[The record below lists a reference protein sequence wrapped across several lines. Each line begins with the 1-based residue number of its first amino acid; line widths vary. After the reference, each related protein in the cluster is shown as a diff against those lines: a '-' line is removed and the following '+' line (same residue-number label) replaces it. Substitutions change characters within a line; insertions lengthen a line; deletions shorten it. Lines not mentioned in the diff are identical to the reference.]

1 MTADLNLSC
10 SLDLGRVNFSDFIHE
25 NTTPLW
31 ITLFIEIIHW
41 LSNNKKHKK
50 TPTQTIDL

>member
-31 ITLFIEIIHW
+31 ITLFIEITHW